1 MSESPSTSYSVN
13 QPNSSESE
21 HSSSMRLF
29 NVTEPV
35 VAKRIC
41 FYKSGDPQF
50 NGIKMVI
57 NNRSYKTFDA
67 LLDSL
72 SKRVPLPF
80 GVRNISTPK
89 GRHSITNLEDLED
102 GKSYICSHQ
111 RKMKPINLEQASK
124 KPLPWQISRPVS
136 AHGFGHRES
145 KITTPKKMLVFKNG
159 DVKLRHTIVL
169 GKKNTQ
175 TFEAFLDYMSEIMQ
189 YPVVKLYT
197 TDGRKVPNLQALILC
212 SGAVVA
218 AGREPF
224 KPKNYQSV
232 GYSQPAKLLGFA
244 NRVYPKANA
253 KSESENTIAEMGS
266 SSRSQ
271 IFTVSSD
278 KGSSNDNNSNDNN
291 SDSSYVPDSHNGIG
305 GNQSVTGEDLSVAQY
320 EDDIEK
326 SVHLNQDGSITV
338 EMKVRFK
345 IKEAETIKWTTTV
358 SHAGL
363 SDDKNTTICN
373 SAMHAVDCLSNV
385 NVSECIKPEDA
396 PFLKSYNKEES
407 DSLQQFNADV
417 SDTESESDLKT
428 AGCNSCKKNNS
439 ADLDVSNV
447 PEDNIRPRFY
457 RPPTPGPRRAR
468 QKKALVESVTL
479 VSEKDIQEKTIEQFS
494 YSEEIQNRENKSEY
508 CMVAHSSRKKSSV
521 SNPKFSEMS
530 DNDLLK
536 LSSENV
542 KEEMLF
548 KVSHKNNNLIETTN
562 RKTVEVPDKDEL
574 VQNILEKSVVEQ
586 DSVHS
591 ACPGHSQMKM
601 MVPPCSTAPIEKI
614 NPTTGFFPTVTKS
627 ENQISVR
634 TESVRATHLI
644 DDSQSVSSL
653 TEKKKKRKSSDFLE
667 QGTYENQKDKEIS
680 GIIKSEGM
688 HITSKTAQDSTTEA
702 MDNYSEMPQEKGM
715 EFFVK
720 NNDGSVN
727 SDKSICPEDEFYHQ
741 DSVEQNGLL
750 SNKKPRSNNNQLAK
764 KEKKQKGMKKNLSK
778 GAKKLSMSE
787 RAITVEALNQEDFQE
802 EVVEH
807 SLENYVQTWLKNLL
821 PNSVLPPINKKEGN
835 VENNDVCHFPKEN
848 TDASIDKQIRFITNK
863 VHVTGKNHLVE
874 HNLTKKTLK
883 PICELGTLEESAKD
897 SGEKQTDSLIHAN
910 TNIVEE
916 AKYSLKSELHHDGKL
931 HLFHETHDNDK
942 KKSEVDIQDTNP
954 CQRKKSEV
962 AVQVDCAI
970 VNEEMGIDVQNNC
983 MSSMLLHELQS
994 TLLGLHKE
1002 HSGCIGKACSL
1013 SDLSPSAFGSSSN
1026 VLLAWLLVLNLKES
1040 LIGTINDD
1048 IQKTTCSCSEI
1059 FTQLQFLKQTA
1070 VIEKVDE
1077 LKAAF
1082 SHFQQS
1088 TENNLPH
1095 FGRELK
1101 KQDSARC
1108 HENMP
1113 ISEIHNG
1120 KHLHENEK
1128 SVEPCIPKDSVN
1140 SEEALKLA
1148 GELENCFDIQKG
1160 LCRET
1165 ETLDLSA
1172 PKTQLDGQYANT
1184 NSNTCSLASAI
1195 EPPERNEEMPDS
1207 PYKKS
1212 QDKNTDASFID
1223 EESGT
1228 SVEPNSTVH
1237 SITSND
1243 KNRIL
1248 DQDTSELEGEKD
1260 IIHVTADKS
1269 EDEKV
1274 DPKSA
1279 GNDKN
1284 PNNQL
1289 KLVAETSVE
1298 YNNEDYSVQEDKEDA
1313 ETCEETSERLST
1325 VSPLSFCYESKQ
1337 ITECDMS
1344 EGEQKLQVEELENK
1358 TRSDTSQL
1366 KKCLKSPATSDW
1378 SDYRPDTEE
1387 SDYNFR
1393 ASSDLTNDSGE
1404 EAVLEKHYNTGYV
1417 KRTIERLYGKTEAS
1431 FKPDFHKGFPC
1442 MLKVFQK
1449 DTEEFHSAVVEKTVS
1464 FSQEP
1469 RSCSAEKLLHS
1480 SLPSQGLPVNRNKHD
1495 IISRRENTSLPTP
1508 QHTLNREET
1517 SHTNDRS
1524 GESPEQHCQPSV
1536 QANEDEGILIDKGKW
1551 LLKENHLIR
1560 RSPPERIGM
1569 YGNLDTTS
1577 TDTVLDTNSDDVP
1590 YSHFGNL
1597 NQYPVLNE
1605 ISSSELEDMAKP
1617 SENFC
1622 NYFNIPHNSDS
1633 DPFQDDLSIKTKPS
1647 RNGKI
1652 TALPAAKKEKIKPS
1666 VMVGSTSTH
1675 LSTQADTNFP
1685 AFTTGEF
1692 RLPGNKVHPLEQPL
1706 NDEPIQSQ
1714 PTDVS
1719 NANRSALQEEDSLDK
1734 LHAICGQHC
1743 PILMVT
1749 VTPINEE
1756 QRGYAY
1762 QKASDIENQLG
1773 PCLLAKKSEHLQ
1785 WSGED
1790 LITDKN
1796 NHVTLKN
1803 NCINKI
1809 ANNIFNRFYA
1819 NNTLDFISNFGILAS
1834 STLKNTSSLGKL
1846 HVVEARK
1853 WKVSVLTSDI
1863 PSAGTS
1869 SKVYITLYGD
1879 HSSSGPIFLDGE
1891 EGKLF
1896 QRGNEDIFTVNTG
1909 NIGHLYK
1916 IRIGHTNAGN
1926 SPAWHC
1932 EEVQLLNLFSGE
1944 EFSFPAHRW
1953 LAWDQADGE
1962 ISMELPVLQQGQPIL
1977 PVTAYEVHVTTGE
1990 LWNAGTEAD
1999 VYISVYG
2006 ERGDTG
2012 SRQLLR
2018 SQKPNKFLKGQTD
2031 IFAVE
2036 AVHLGHLYKIVIGHN
2051 GLGSGNGWFLDKVV
2065 IKDPITDLDYT
2076 FLCHR
2081 WLDQGQDDGNIA
2093 RELTVTDASTF
2104 PGSLFDVNVK
2114 GRNICIFSS
2123 HQMPRLALALVNGH
2137 VIGKSK
2143 DKTCCELC
2151 VHLQPNGCAILE
2163 SARNPGHTITFNLQG
2178 KVADETTGY
2187 AGLSKEFVV
2196 HVKGIG
2202 DEYCH
2207 FKIEKNLETGSVS
2220 LESVQNKGIYV
2231 GLLPDGQTKPVI
2243 NTGERNIFFYPQVI
2257 KFGWEKPMG
2266 TSAAPNQEKKDFRE
2280 SKLQPAKAQK
2290 PVSQSLSTFPPSK
2303 EMRNPQG
2310 GECPPPSDDEWKV
2323 SMLTGSAGTQANVVL
2338 WIYGDRGVAG
2348 PITLGKDNRKQLF
2361 LPRQEDEFQVKI
2373 KSIGNIYKIRIELD
2387 GLPNEQSE
2395 WNLQRVILQHLKS
2408 KKTLNFPANT
2418 WLSKNRDDR
2427 DFLCELPVVEAGKP
2441 VYPIVLYHVYVYTGD
2456 MEQADTDS
2464 AVYLCIYGK
2473 RGDSGLRLLHKSG
2486 IPLTFQRGM
2495 VSAFE
2500 VEAVSLGELQ
2510 KVLLR
2515 CEANAKSQY
2524 WYCDKVIVRETEKN
2538 SEYVFNCARWLP
2550 FMSQGVIHSEIELY
2564 PQEGDWK
2571 ITVVTGDFVTAGTT
2585 ATVSL
2590 YAYGENK
2597 ASGPIILGSGKHQ
2610 MFNPNSEDTFKINL
2624 RDLGQLY
2631 KIRIGHDNTGNDP
2644 SWYLEEV
2651 RLERVVPLSDEEICL
2666 PIECWLAEDKGE
2678 GDTWREVAIRN
2689 PTKELLPLLVY
2700 EVHVYTGA
2708 KLGAE
2713 TDSNVF
2719 INLIGT
2725 RGDTGKRKLH
2735 RSKNNN
2741 VKFRHGQMDIFC
2753 IKAVSLGDLEKV
2765 LISHDG
2771 AGPGNGW
2778 FLDKI
2783 VIKQKEGK
2791 EAQEVAFHCNRWLD
2805 EYQDDGKTERE
2816 LTANKNG
2823 NLKKAFLKAQQWRV
2837 QVKTDGDSPEPQEC
2851 KRTLVIYG
2859 SKGKSDELL
2868 LSPQTPGYVCFLP
2881 RATDEFIV
2889 ETGDLGDVY
2898 KIRVS
2903 CDDVPG
2909 FEGWHLKSFHLE
2921 ELHTKQELNFDC
2933 KCWLSLNREDKE
2945 LVKEFPAVN
2954 EDQKTLPVY
2963 KYVVSVHIGDRWE
2976 AETFANVYITLYG
2989 KRGDTVYKYV
2999 VSVHIGDRWEAETFA
3014 NVYITLYGKRGD
3026 TGVRKLHTSLAEG
3039 RKFQRNKVDS
3049 FLVEAVS
3056 LSHLQKVVIGHD
3068 REGYGAGMY
3077 LKMVTVKESQDSEK
3091 EWVFP
3096 WWDWLDTHLGLCE
3109 TVCEIVTVGRRL
3121 ISSPKLPEINMKS
3134 SGLWIMDITGSDLSN
3149 EEDPICLSFIFYGN
3163 LSRKKLPLQVTGKAI
3178 QFKSFVGFEEMLD
3191 PCEKTGSFNLDWFLS
3206 LCFNVDRFILQLQNK
3221 YKAGLR
3227 EWEQDELAD
3236 IGSISKVQVTGPHS
3250 ELKQPWHLDLLHMK
3264 HTGTKEEMYLAFD
3277 CWFNPNE
3284 DKCVELPALY
3294 ADQEPLPV
3302 VEYAIHLHT
3311 GHLKKADATG
3321 EAYLCIQGEKSDSGK
3336 RWLNSRNSLITFA
3349 RGQVDVFK
3357 IKAVYLGKLNQVLV
3371 GFKSQKKDEWFLE
3384 KIVIK
3389 EVFYTFSAHVFVHND
3404 WINKCSKKDF
3414 VEVAIPLKETSVT
3427 SLLTK
3432 DFDIKS
3438 RGRWQTWVHCTQV
3451 PEDVPDIQVVVFG
3464 RKGKSPA
3471 QEVQNL
3477 NDNPFLLTVGDIGDI
3492 TKVSFVLSGPCL
3504 GRAIKLHKLRLK
3516 DLDTKQE
3523 LGFHTETQWLF
3534 GEDGSETVTELAAV
3548 RPDKPPLRGV
3558 LYSISVHTGTLPA
3571 SGTHADVF
3579 ITVFG
3584 EQGDSCKRRLRH
3596 SNFERG
3602 QVLGKGLSSE
3612 MAKCSDDTK
3621 LFKVCISEMRAV
3633 DLGQLSK
3640 VLVEHHNIGYGAGWY
3655 LDKIV
3660 IRESGKADGQYAF
3673 LCQQWLDS
3681 GVGDAQTERMLKLL
3695 GKVRNGMLTGKI
3707 YGTWDV
3713 LVTTSDISSSSMNPK
3728 MCLTVCG
3735 EKGTCTSV
3743 IFPKGSLKKKQI
3755 YETSV
3760 ELNKK
3765 FNTIFKVR
3773 LEIEEAGEGE
3783 TWHCR
3788 EVKLQHRESKNVLEF
3803 PFCRNFADEEGG
3815 RVAELPVLTAGSP
3828 FPAVKSYVL
3837 YVTTGAPPGSGTDA
3851 DVYVMLQGLLGDT
3864 GRRKLI
3870 RKGDDN
3876 FTNGKVDVFQVEAV
3890 DIGTLQGMVVEKGK
3904 GSDWLLEKIIV
3915 KESAAA
3921 GRETLFMAQTWLK
3934 DRRDGKRSA
3943 SSFLVI
3949 VDAVELGELD
3959 KVVLLISSKTDC
3971 KLDIKKLHLK
3981 EAVKEHPIYVFEV
3994 NEAFSVD
4001 ANKPEIQREI
4011 PVSFVIRG
4019 DKKKNDIDNN
4029 LHKEG
4034 SQARNLTEYT
4044 IKVYTGDKRGAGTD
4058 ANVHIILF
4066 GYEDKS
4072 EVFQLSQSLEHQDP
4086 FERGKVDTFKINTK
4100 KLGSLHSI
4108 EIGHDGKGFASG
4120 WFLEKVE
4127 ITDASRNSVYCFN
4140 CNRWLAE
4147 DESDGRT
4154 VVQLYP

>member
-1 MSESPSTSYSVN
+1 MSETPSTSYSVN

-21 HSSSMRLF
+21 QTLSTRHF

-89 GRHSITNLEDLED
+89 GRHSVTNLEDLED

-145 KITTPKKMLVFKNG
+145 KITTPRKILVFKNG
-159 DVKLRHTIVL
+159 DVRLRRTIVL

-175 TFEAFLDYMSEIMQ
+175 TFEAFLDYMSELMQ

-197 TDGRKVPNLQALILC
+197 TNGRKVPNLQALILC

-224 KPKNYQSV
+224 KPSNYDSL
-232 GYSQPAKLLGFA
+232 GYSRPAKLLGIA
-244 NRVYPKANA
+244 NRVYPKANT
-253 KSESENTIAEMGS
+253 KPESENMRAQMGS

-271 IFTVSSD
+271 VFSVSSD

-305 GNQSVTGEDLSVAQY
+305 GNQSITGEDLSVAQY

-338 EMKVRFK
+338 EMKVRLK
-345 IKEAETIKWTTTV
+345 IKEEETIKWTTTV
-358 SHAGL
+358 SRAGL
-363 SDDKNTTICN
+363 SDDKNTTICHP
-373 SAMHAVDCLSNV
+373 AMHAEDCLSNV
-385 NVSECIKPEDA
+385 NALECINPKDT
-396 PFLKSYNKEES
+396 PFLKSYSKEEG
-407 DSLQQFNADV
+407 DSLQQFNAEV
-417 SDTESESDLKT
+417 SDKESESDLKNS
-428 AGCNSCKKNNS
+428 GCNICKNNNS
-439 ADLDVSNV
+439 ADVDVNNV

-457 RPPTPGPRRAR
+457 RPPTPGPRRVR
-468 QKKALVESVTL
+468 QKKAVVESVTL
-479 VSEKDIQEKTIEQFS
+479 VSEKEVQEKTIGQFS
-494 YSEEIQNRENKSEY
+494 YSEEIQQGENKSEY
-508 CMVAHSSRKKSSV
+508 CMVAHASREKSSV
-521 SNPKFSEMS
+521 TYPKFSEMS
-530 DNDLLK
+530 ENSSLK
-536 LSSENV
+536 LSSENI

-548 KVSHKNNNLIETTN
+548 KVSHKSNDLIETTN
-562 RKTVEVPDKDEL
+562 KKTLEVSDKDEL
-574 VQNILEKSVVEQ
+574 VQSILEKSVVEQSTYNSLLSTCKANICGLIPSSKICQAARPGSADYIHKSCDIKQIKRSLSSFIRYSELCQSKEETICRPADLLPVSQ

-591 ACPGHSQMKM
+591 ACPGHSQMEM
-601 MVPPCSTAPIEKI
+601 IVSPCSKAPTEKI
-614 NPTTGFFPTVTKS
+614 NPTTGFFPTVTES
-627 ENQISVR
+627 DNHISAR
-634 TESVRATHLI
+634 TGSVMATHLI
-644 DDSQSVSSL
+644 DDSQSASSL
-653 TEKKKKRKSSDFLE
+653 TKKKKRRKSSKFLE
-667 QGTYENQKDKEIS
+667 KGTYENKKDEDIS
-680 GIIKSEGM
+680 GIMKGEGM
-688 HITSKTAQDSTTEA
+688 HITRRTTQDSAAEA
-702 MDNYSEMPQEKGM
+702 MDNYSEMPQKKGM
-715 EFFVK
+715 DFFVK
-720 NNDGSVN
+720 KNDGSVN
-727 SDKSICPEDEFYHQ
+727 SDKSICCEDEFYHQ
-741 DSVEQNGLL
+741 DSVEQNGLS
-750 SNKKPRSNNNQLAK
+750 SNKKPRSNNNKLAK
-764 KEKKQKGMKKNLSK
+764 VKMKSGQKNSIISS
-778 GAKKLSMSE
+778 AKKGDGLMAVDSNNES
-787 RAITVEALNQEDFQE
+787 
-802 EVVEH
+802 EH
-807 SLENYVQTWLKNLL
+807 SQDTLKR
-821 PNSVLPPINKKEGN
+821 N
-835 VENNDVCHFPKEN
+835 VENSICHSAEEN
-848 TDASIDKQIRFITNK
+848 TDASIDKETTFITNK
-863 VHVTGKNHLVE
+863 VYVTGKKHLVE
-874 HNLTKKTLK
+874 HSLTPKPLM
-883 PICELGTLEESAKD
+883 PICGLGTLEESAKD
-897 SGEKQTDSLIHAN
+897 SGGKQIDSLIHAN
-910 TNIVEE
+910 TTIVDE
-916 AKYSLKSELHHDGKL
+916 AKYSLRSEFHHEGKT
-931 HLFHETHDNDK
+931 HLFQETQDNDK
-942 KKSEVDIQDTNP
+942 KMSEADIQDTNLF
-954 CQRKKSEV
+954 QRKKSEV
-962 AVQVDCAI
+962 AVQADCAF
-970 VNEEMGIDVQNNC
+970 VNEKVGTDVQNSC

-994 TLLGLHKE
+994 TLLGLQKE

-1013 SDLSPSAFGSSSN
+1013 SDLPPSSFGSSSN
-1026 VLLAWLLVLNLKES
+1026 VILAWLLMLNLRES
-1040 LIGTINDD
+1040 LIGTIKDD
-1048 IQKTTCSCSEI
+1048 MQKPTCSCSET
-1059 FTQLQFLKQTA
+1059 FTQSQFLKQTTL
-1070 VIEKVDE
+1070 IEKFEE

-1082 SHFQQS
+1082 SHFQQP
-1088 TENNLPH
+1088 TENNLPY

-1101 KQDSARC
+1101 NQDSTHC

-1113 ISEIHNG
+1113 ISELHNG
-1120 KHLHENEK
+1120 IHLHENEK
-1128 SVEPCIPKDSVN
+1128 SVDPCVPKDSGN
-1140 SEEALKLA
+1140 SEEALKLT
-1148 GELENCFDIQKG
+1148 GELESCFDIQKD

-1165 ETLDLSA
+1165 ETSDLSA
-1172 PKTQLDGQYANT
+1172 LKTQLDSQYATT
-1184 NSNTCSLASAI
+1184 NSNTRSLTSAI
-1195 EPPERNEEMPDS
+1195 EPTEKYEEMPDS
-1207 PYKKS
+1207 FYKKS
-1212 QDKNTDASFID
+1212 QDKTTDTSFTN
-1223 EESGT
+1223 EESET
-1228 SVEPNSTVH
+1228 SVDPNSTVH
-1237 SITSND
+1237 SVTSND
-1243 KNRIL
+1243 KYCIL
-1248 DQDTSELEGEKD
+1248 DQDTSELEGEQD
-1260 IIHVTADKS
+1260 TIHVTTDKS

-1274 DPKSA
+1274 DPKSE
-1279 GNDKN
+1279 GNDKT

-1289 KLVAETSVE
+1289 KLAAETSVE
-1298 YNNEDYSVQEDKEDA
+1298 CNNEDYSVQEDKEDA
-1313 ETCEETSERLST
+1313 ESCEGETSERLST

-1337 ITECDMS
+1337 ITECDMT
-1344 EGEQKLQVEELENK
+1344 EGEQELQVEELENK
-1358 TRSDTSQL
+1358 MCSDTSQL
-1366 KKCLKSPATSDW
+1366 KKCFKSPATSDW

-1387 SDYNFR
+1387 SEHDFR
-1393 ASSDLTNDSGE
+1393 ASSDLTNESSE

-1431 FKPDFHKGFPC
+1431 FKPDFHKGFPY
-1442 MLKVFQK
+1442 MSKVSQK
-1449 DTEEFHSAVVEKTVS
+1449 DTEEFHSAVMEKTIS
-1464 FSQEP
+1464 FSQE
-1469 RSCSAEKLLHS
+1469 RGSCSAEKLLHS
-1480 SLPSQGLPVNRNKHD
+1480 SLPSQEFPVNINQD
-1495 IISRRENTSLPTP
+1495 DSISRKEHTSLPTP
-1508 QHTLNREET
+1508 QPTFNREDT
-1517 SHTNDRS
+1517 SYINDHS
-1524 GESPEQHCQPSV
+1524 WDSPRQHCQPSV
-1536 QANEDEGILIDKGKW
+1536 RANEDEGILIDKGKW

-1577 TDTVLDTNSDDVP
+1577 TDTVVDTNSDDVP

-1597 NQYPVLNE
+1597 NQYPVLNA

-1617 SENFC
+1617 SEGFC

-1633 DPFQDDLSIKTKPS
+1633 DPFQDDLSTKSKPS
-1647 RNGKI
+1647 CNGKI
-1652 TALPAAKKEKIKPS
+1652 ASRPAANKEKIKPS
-1666 VMVGSTSTH
+1666 VVVGSTSAH
-1675 LSTQADTNFP
+1675 LSTQADTS
-1685 AFTTGEF
+1685 FTGFTSAEF
-1692 RLPGNKVHPLEQPL
+1692 RLPDNKVHPLEQPL

-1714 PTDVS
+1714 PNYAG
-1719 NANRSALQEEDSLDK
+1719 NANRRALQEEDSLDK
-1734 LHAICGQHC
+1734 LHAMCGQHC

-1749 VTPINEE
+1749 VTPINED

-1762 QKASDIENQLG
+1762 QKVSDIENQLG
-1773 PCLLAKKSEHLQ
+1773 PYLLAQKSKHLQ

-1790 LITDKN
+1790 LLTDEN
-1796 NHVTLKN
+1796 YHVTLKN
-1803 NCINKI
+1803 SCINKI

-1834 STLKNTSSLGKL
+1834 STLKDTSSLGKL
-1846 HVVEARK
+1846 HVIEDMNAKHVEVSNCQNNVSKNIPSDLVTGINIRK
-1853 WKVSVLTSDI
+1853 WKVSVLTSDM

-1896 QRGNEDIFTVNTG
+1896 QRGNEDIFTVITG

-1916 IRIGHTNAGN
+1916 IRIGHTNTGS

-1932 EEVQLLNLFSGE
+1932 EEVQLLNLLSGE
-1944 EFSFPAHRW
+1944 QFSFPAHRW

-1962 ISMELPVLQQGQPIL
+1962 ISVELPVLQQGQPVL
-1977 PVTAYEVHVTTGE
+1977 PGCHLSLSVTVYEVHVTTGE

-2018 SQKPNKFLKGQTD
+2018 SQKSKKFLKGQTD

-2065 IKDPITDLDYT
+2065 IKDPTTDLDYT
-2076 FLCHR
+2076 FLCRR
-2081 WLDQGQDDGNIA
+2081 WLDEGQDDGNIV

-2114 GRNICIFSS
+2114 KGNTYIFTSN
-2123 HQMPRLALALVNGH
+2123 QMPCLALALVNGH
-2137 VIGKSK
+2137 VIGKLCKMFFFPGNMKNVVIYNFDVLGMNMSK
-2143 DKTCCELC
+2143 DKTCCELR

-2163 SARNPGHTITFNLQG
+2163 SARNPGHTVTFNLQG
-2178 KVADETTGY
+2178 EVADETTGY
-2187 AGLSKEFVV
+2187 AGFSQEFVV
-2196 HVKGIG
+2196 HVKGTG

-2220 LESVQNKGIYV
+2220 LESVRNRGIYV

-2257 KFGWEKPMG
+2257 KFGREEPMG
-2266 TSAAPNQEKKDFRE
+2266 TSAAPSQERKDIGE
-2280 SKLQPAKAQK
+2280 SQLQPAKAQK
-2290 PVSQSLSTFPPSK
+2290 PVSQSPSTFPPSK
-2303 EMRNPQG
+2303 EMRNPQA
-2310 GECPPPSDDEWKV
+2310 GECPLPSHDEWKV
-2323 SMLTGSAGTQANVVL
+2323 SMLTGSAGTEADVAL

-2387 GLPNEQSE
+2387 GLLNEQSE
-2395 WNLQRVILQHLKS
+2395 WNLQRVTMQHLKN
-2408 KKTLNFPANT
+2408 KKMLNFPANT

-2427 DFLCELPVVEAGKP
+2427 EFLCELPVVEAGKP
-2441 VYPIVLYHVYVYTGD
+2441 IYPIVLYHVYVYTGD
-2456 MEQADTDS
+2456 LEQADTDS

-2473 RGDSGLRLLHKSG
+2473 RGDSGLRLLHKTG
-2486 IPLTFQRGM
+2486 MRVTLQRGM
-2495 VSAFE
+2495 VNAFE
-2500 VEAVSLGELQ
+2500 VEAVSLGKLQ

-2515 CEANAKSQY
+2515 CEASAKSQY
-2524 WYCDKVIVRETEKN
+2524 WYCDKVIVRETEN
-2538 SEYVFNCARWLP
+2538 NLEYVFRCERWLP
-2550 FMSQGVIHSEIELY
+2550 FVSQGVIHSEIELY

-2571 ITVVTGDFVTAGTT
+2571 ITVVTGDFETAGTT

-2590 YAYGENK
+2590 YAYGENR
-2597 ASGPIILGSGKHQ
+2597 ASGPIILGSGRHQ
-2610 MFNPNSEDTFKINL
+2610 LFNPNNEDTFKQDSPGYGLCCIAIFGSDHSKFFHGFPQTFTEAHCHVNLFLEKINL

-2651 RLERVVPLSDEEICL
+2651 RLERVVPLSHEEICL
-2666 PIECWLAEDKGE
+2666 PVQCWLAEDKGE

-2700 EVHVYTGA
+2700 EVHVYTGT

-2713 TDSNVF
+2713 TDSNVY

-2725 RGDTGKRKLH
+2725 RGDAGKRKLH

-2741 VKFRHGQMDIFC
+2741 VKFQRGQMDIFC

-2765 LISHDG
+2765 LISCDG
-2771 AGPGNGW
+2771 AGPGSGW

-2783 VIKQKEGK
+2783 VIKHKEGK
-2791 EAQEVAFHCNRWLD
+2791 EVQDVVFPCNRWLD

-2816 LTANKNG
+2816 LTANKDG
-2823 NLKKAFLKAQQWRV
+2823 SSMKVFLKAQQWRV

-2868 LSPQTPGYVCFLP
+2868 LSPQNPGYVCFLP
-2881 RATDEFIV
+2881 RATDEFII

-2909 FEGWHLKSFHLE
+2909 FEGWHLKSFRLE
-2921 ELHTKQELNFDC
+2921 ELHTKQELKFNC
-2933 KCWLSLNREDKE
+2933 NCWLSLNRDDKE

-2963 KYVVSVHIGDRWE
+2963 KYVVSVHIGDRW
-2976 AETFANVYITLYG
+2976 G
-2989 KRGDTVYKYV
+2989 
-2999 VSVHIGDRWEAETFA
+2999 AETFA

-3026 TGVRKLHTSLAEG
+3026 TGVRKLHTSLAKG
-3039 RKFQRNKVDS
+3039 RKFQRDKVDS

-3056 LSHLQKVVIGHD
+3056 LSDLQKVVIGHHG
-3068 REGYGAGMY
+3068 EGYGAGMY
-3077 LKMVTVKESQDSEK
+3077 LKMVTVKESQDLDK

-3096 WWDWLDTHLGLCE
+3096 LWNWLDTHLGLYD

-3121 ISSPKLPEINMKS
+3121 TSPKLSEINMNS
-3134 SGLWIMDITGSDLSN
+3134 SGLWIMDIIGSDLSD
-3149 EEDPICLSFIFYGN
+3149 EEGPICLSFIFYGN

-3178 QFKSFVGFEEMLD
+3178 QIK
-3191 PCEKTGSFNLDWFLS
+3191 
-3206 LCFNVDRFILQLQNK
+3206 
-3221 YKAGLR
+3221 
-3227 EWEQDELAD
+3227 DELAD
-3236 IGSISKVQVTGPHS
+3236 IGLIDKVQVTGSHS
-3250 ELKQPWHLDLLHMK
+3250 KLKQSWHLDLLHMK

-3277 CWFNPNE
+3277 CWFNPKE
-3284 DKCVELPALY
+3284 DKCVELPALH
-3294 ADQEPLPV
+3294 ADQEPLP
-3302 VEYAIHLHT
+3302 
-3311 GHLKKADATG
+3311 
-3321 EAYLCIQGEKSDSGK
+3321 
-3336 RWLNSRNSLITFA
+3336 
-3349 RGQVDVFK
+3349 
-3357 IKAVYLGKLNQVLV
+3357 
-3371 GFKSQKKDEWFLE
+3371 DEWFLE

-3389 EVFYTFSAHVFVHND
+3389 EVLYPFSAHVFVHND
-3404 WINKCSKKDF
+3404 WINKHSKKDF

-3427 SLLTK
+3427 SLIK
-3432 DFDIKS
+3432 NFDTKS

-3471 QEVQNL
+3471 QKVQNL
-3477 NDNPFLLTVGDIGDI
+3477 SDNPFLLTVGDIGDI

-3504 GRAIKLHKLRLK
+3504 GRGIKLHKLRLK

-3523 LGFHTETQWLF
+3523 LGFHTEAQCLF

-3548 RPDKPPLRGV
+3548 RPDKPPLREV
-3558 LYSISVHTGTLPA
+3558 LYLISVHTGTLPA
-3571 SGTHADVF
+3571 SGTDADIF

-3584 EQGDSCKRRLRH
+3584 EKGDSCKRRLRQ

-3602 QVLGKGLSSE
+3602 Q
-3612 MAKCSDDTK
+3612 
-3621 LFKVCISEMRAV
+3621 VCISEMRAV

-3640 VLVEHHNIGYGAGWY
+3640 VLVEHHDIGYGAGWY
-3655 LDKIV
+3655 LDQIV
-3660 IRESGKADGQYAF
+3660 IHESGKTDGQYAF

-3681 GVGDAQTERMLKLL
+3681 GVGDARMERMLKLL

-3713 LVTTSDISSSSMNPK
+3713 LVTTTDISSSCMNPK
-3728 MCLTVCG
+3728 MSLTICG
-3735 EKGTCTSV
+3735 EKGICTSV
-3743 IFPKGSLKKKQI
+3743 IFPKGSLKNKQI

-3760 ELNKK
+3760 ELSKK
-3765 FNTIFKVR
+3765 FSTIFKVR
-3773 LEIEEAGEGE
+3773 LEIEEAAEGE
-3783 TWHCR
+3783 TWHCH

-3803 PFCRNFADEEGG
+3803 PFCHNFADEEGG

-3828 FPAVKSYVL
+3828 FPAVKIYVL
-3837 YVTTGAPPGSGTDA
+3837 YITTGAAPGSGTDA

-3864 GRRKLI
+3864 GRRQLI

-3876 FTNGKVDVFQVEAV
+3876 FTKGKVDVFQVEAV
-3890 DIGTLQGMVVEKGK
+3890 DVGTLQVMVVEKGR

-3915 KESAAA
+3915 KESAAS
-3921 GRETLFMAQTWLK
+3921 GSETLFMAQTWLK
-3934 DRRDGKRSA
+3934 DRHDGKRSA

-3949 VDAVELGELD
+3949 VDGVELGELD

-3981 EAVKEHPIYVFEV
+3981 EALKEHPIYVFEV
-3994 NEAFSVD
+3994 NETFSVD

-4019 DKKKNDIDNN
+4019 DKQKNYIDN
-4029 LHKEG
+4029 LRKEG

-4066 GYEDKS
+4066 GNEDKS
-4072 EVFQLSQSLEHQDP
+4072 EVFQLSQSLEHRDP
-4086 FERGKVDTFKINTK
+4086 FERGKVDTFKIKTK
-4100 KLGSLHSI
+4100 NLGSLQSI

-4127 ITDASRNSVYCFN
+4127 IIDTSRNSAYCFN

-4147 DESDGRT
+4147 DESDGCT
-4154 VVQLYP
+4154 TVQLYP